1 MSFRTPVKQARGLG
15 SARSGVHH
23 WWVQRVTAIALIP
36 LGVWF
41 AASLIALLGADYVT
55 ATAWLSMPF
64 NAVLTSL
71 FLLVMFYH
79 SWLGVQ
85 VVVEDYVHAEGLKV
99 ASLLLIKFAHVLL
112 AAFGVFVV
120 LRIAFGSQ

>member
-15 SARSGVHH
+15 SARSGVGH

-41 AASLIALLGADYVT
+41 AGSLIALLSADYATV
-55 ATAWLSMPF
+55 TAWLALPY
-64 NAVLTSL
+64 NAVLTAL
-71 FLLVMFYH
+71 LVLVMFHH

-85 VVVEDYVHAEGLKV
+85 VVIEDYVHAEGVKI
-99 ASLLLIKFAHVLL
+99 ASLLIIKFIHVLL
-112 AAFGVFVV
+112 AAYGVFVV
-120 LRIAFGSQ
+120 LRIAFGS

>member
-15 SARSGVHH
+15 SARSGVRH

-41 AASLIALLGADYVT
+41 AASFIALLGADYATV
-55 ATAWLSMPF
+55 TAWLSRPL
-64 NAVLTSL
+64 NAVLTAVL
-71 FLLVMFYH
+71 VAVMFQH

-85 VVVEDYVHAEGLKV
+85 VVVEDYVHAEGVKI
-99 ASLLLIKFAHVLL
+99 ASLLLLKFIHVLL
-112 AAFGVFVV
+112 AVYGVFVV
-120 LRIAFGSQ
+120 LSISFGS

>member
-15 SARSGVHH
+15 SARSGVGH

-41 AASLIALLGADYVT
+41 AGSLIALLSADYATV
-55 ATAWLSMPF
+55 TAWLTLPY
-64 NAVLTSL
+64 NAVLTA
-71 FLLVMFYH
+71 LLVIVMFHH

-85 VVVEDYVHAEGLKV
+85 VVIEDYVHAEGIKI
-99 ASLLLIKFAHVLL
+99 ASLLIIKFIHVLL
-112 AAFGVFVV
+112 AAYGVFVV
-120 LRIAFGSQ
+120 LRVAFGS

>member
-15 SARSGVHH
+15 SARSGVGH

-41 AASLIALLGADYVT
+41 AGSLIALLSADYATV
-55 ATAWLSMPF
+55 TAWLALPY
-64 NAVLTSL
+64 NAVLTA
-71 FLLVMFYH
+71 LLVVIMFHH

-85 VVVEDYVHAEGLKV
+85 VVVEDYVHAEGIKI
-99 ASLLLIKFAHVLL
+99 ASLLIIKFIHVLL
-112 AAFGVFVV
+112 AAYGVFVV
-120 LRIAFGSQ
+120 LRIAFGS

>member
-15 SARSGVHH
+15 SARSGVGH

-41 AASLIALLGADYVT
+41 AGSLIALLSADYATV
-55 ATAWLSMPF
+55 TAWLALPY
-64 NAVLTSL
+64 NAVLTA
-71 FLLVMFYH
+71 LLVIVMFHH

-85 VVVEDYVHAEGLKV
+85 VVIEDYVHAEGIKI
-99 ASLLLIKFAHVLL
+99 ASLLIIKFIHVLL
-112 AAFGVFVV
+112 AAYGVFVV
-120 LRIAFGSQ
+120 LRVAFGS

>member
-1 MSFRTPVKQARGLG
+1 MNYRTPVKQARGLG
-15 SARSGVHH
+15 SAGSGVHH
-23 WWVQRVTAIALIP
+23 WWAQRVTAIALIP

-41 AASLIALLGADYVT
+41 ATSLIALLGADYSTV
-55 ATAWLSMPF
+55 TAWLSQPF

-71 FLLVMFYH
+71 LLLMMFHH

-85 VVVEDYVHAEGLKV
+85 VVIEDYVHGEAVKIT
-99 ASLLLIKFAHVLL
+99 SLLLIRFAHVLL

-120 LRIAFGSQ
+120 LRVAFGSQ